1 MTFVS
6 YAQNFEDVM
15 LWRALKHVEGGFY
28 VDVGAQ
34 DPAIDSVSL
43 AFYEHGWRGVHIEP
57 SLVYADKLRRSR
69 PDEIVIQAAIAA
81 APSTRVFFEIPDT
94 GLSTADRE
102 IAERHRAQG
111 FTVIETVVPYLT
123 LTQALEP
130 FAGRDIHWLKI
141 DVEGFEGEVIQGWDA
156 TAIRPWVLVV
166 ESMAP
171 NTPEETHLA
180 WESQV
185 IQRGYDF
192 VYFDG
197 LNRYYISA
205 DHRELAASFDRP
217 PNYFDFFVINQV
229 VANDAEIGRLRGCVD
244 EVTENLAQ
252 ARSDLSARD
261 REIERLNAHIAW
273 QQREWEVAQEGASEQ
288 TRADIAA
295 RDGEIERLKA
305 HITWQKGVW
314 DETQE
319 AEFEQTRADLA
330 ARDGAIERLK
340 AHIAWQQRAWE
351 AAQEGEFEQARADLA
366 ARDGAIER
374 LKAHI
379 AWQQSAWE
387 AAQELTRADLAARD
401 GEIERLHTH
410 IAWQQTAREKN
421 RLDTESSQTQAM
433 VAAMYASTSWRVSAP
448 LRAIAIGTRRLKFH
462 LSRTNSQ
469 PQTPAPAPT
478 PAQAPAETPESLPG
492 YSAPL
497 IPDAGGSVDLTEYTR
512 QVYRH
517 LLDARATAECQQRM
531 TLRPVEDR

>member
-252 ARSDLSARD
+252 ARSGLSARD

-273 QQREWEVAQEGASEQ
+273 QQ
-288 TRADIAA
+288 
-295 RDGEIERLKA
+295 GEK
-305 HITWQKGVW
+305 K
-314 DETQE
+314 
-319 AEFEQTRADLA
+319 
-330 ARDGAIERLK
+330 
-340 AHIAWQQRAWE
+340 
-351 AAQEGEFEQARADLA
+351 
-366 ARDGAIER
+366 
-374 LKAHI
+374 
-379 AWQQSAWE
+379 
-387 AAQELTRADLAARD
+387 
-401 GEIERLHTH
+401 
-410 IAWQQTAREKN
+410 
-421 RLDTESSQTQAM
+421 RLDTELTQIQAM
-433 VAAMYASTSWRVSAP
+433 LAAMYASTSWRASAP
-448 LRAIAIGTRRLKFH
+448 LRAIATGTRRLKSH
-462 LSRTNSQ
+462 LARTSSQ
-469 PQTPAPAPT
+469 PQAPAQTTKSPL
-478 PAQAPAETPESLPG
+478 PENNAPM
-492 YSAPL
+492 

-531 TLRPVEDR
+531 TIRPLEDR

>member
-171 NTPEETHLA
+171 NRPEETHLA

-273 QQREWEVAQEGASEQ
+273 QQ
-288 TRADIAA
+288 
-295 RDGEIERLKA
+295 GEK
-305 HITWQKGVW
+305 K
-314 DETQE
+314 
-319 AEFEQTRADLA
+319 
-330 ARDGAIERLK
+330 
-340 AHIAWQQRAWE
+340 
-351 AAQEGEFEQARADLA
+351 
-366 ARDGAIER
+366 
-374 LKAHI
+374 
-379 AWQQSAWE
+379 
-387 AAQELTRADLAARD
+387 
-401 GEIERLHTH
+401 
-410 IAWQQTAREKN
+410 
-421 RLDTESSQTQAM
+421 RLDTELTQTQAM
-433 VAAMYASTSWRVSAP
+433 LAAMYASTSWRASAP
-448 LRAIAIGTRRLKFH
+448 LRAIATGTRRLKSH
-462 LSRTNSQ
+462 LARTSSQ
-469 PQTPAPAPT
+469 PQAPAQTTKSP
-478 PAQAPAETPESLPG
+478 PPENNAPIIS
-492 YSAPL
+492 
-497 IPDAGGSVDLTEYTR
+497 DAGGSVDLTEYTR